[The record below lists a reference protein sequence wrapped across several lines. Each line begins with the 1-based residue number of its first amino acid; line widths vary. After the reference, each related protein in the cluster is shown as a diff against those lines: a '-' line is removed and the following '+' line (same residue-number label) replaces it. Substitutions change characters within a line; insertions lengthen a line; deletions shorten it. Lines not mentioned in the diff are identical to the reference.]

1 MFVGRKKELEKLQSA
16 YLGVSKAV
24 QEKAAQPVQKSVSQD
39 AKKTAQKKKTS
50 QTSQAVQPA
59 KKQAAQVAQK
69 QAVQPAQKQATQPAQ
84 KQAAQA
90 THKKAAQTFQLAVIY
105 GRRRV
110 GKTALIAQFS
120 KEKPTIFFTATEDS
134 SAANLRNLSRE
145 YYAFEHPNADPSSA
159 PIFESF
165 QAAFEAIFSLAKNK
179 RLIFVIDE
187 FPYLA
192 QAENSVSSVLQ
203 MLIDRN
209 KDTSKLFLILC
220 GSSLSFMKEQVLS
233 QKSPLFGRRT
243 AQFEIKPMDYFEAR
257 DFFPDVSAEESAQYY
272 GLVGGVPLYLRQF
285 DPKLSF
291 DANVEQV
298 FLDTSSLLFEEP
310 TNLVKQEIRKAAA
323 YNSVLSAIAQ
333 GKTTHNEIANAC
345 GVNTA
350 EITYYLKEL
359 QNIGLIRRE
368 EPILPSSRRGL
379 YKLNDNLFAFWYRFI
394 LPAKSLIERDMQA
407 RVLKQIK
414 RHLSEYMGFVFEQIC
429 IDWLWRKNAAK
440 TLGFEFDNAGRWWGS
455 NPKKKQE
462 EEIDIVCVADDVPI
476 AVAEC
481 KYRDEAIDLREAKR
495 LFSVLDERAAL
506 IGVSGGA
513 FLADELDQTTDE
525 LKHTTDELKHTTDE
539 RSHKIASPSGANAK
553 SVSAKGVRL
562 LNQEKVH
569 RYLFSKNGFDA
580 ACYELIK
587 EHANYHLVSLEEMA
601 YTL

>member
-1 MFVGRKKELEKLQSA
+1 MFIGRKKELEKLQSA
-16 YLGVSKAV
+16 YLGNTNACKENATANTSKA
-24 QEKAAQPVQKSVSQD
+24 D
-39 AKKTAQKKKTS
+39 ASKIKTS
-50 QTSQAVQPA
+50 KTKNASKTRAFKIDEKNAV
-59 KKQAAQVAQK
+59 
-69 QAVQPAQKQATQPAQ
+69 
-84 KQAAQA
+84 
-90 THKKAAQTFQLAVIY
+90 FQLVVIY

-120 KEKPTIFFTATEDS
+120 KKKPTIFFTATEDS
-134 SAANLRNLSRE
+134 AAANLKNLSRE
-145 YYAFEHPNADPSSA
+145 YYAFEHPHADSSSA

-165 QAAFEAIFSLAKNK
+165 QAAFEAIFLLAKDK

-192 QAENSVSSVLQ
+192 QADSSVSSVLQ

-209 KDTSKLFLILC
+209 KDNSKLFLILC

-243 AQFEIKPMDYFEAR
+243 SQFEIKPMDYFEAR
-257 DFFPDVSAEESAQYY
+257 AFFPDVSAAESAQYY

-285 DPKLSF
+285 DPKLTF

-323 YNSVLSAIAQ
+323 YNSVLSAIAN

-350 EITYYLKEL
+350 EINYYFKEL

-368 EPILPSSRRGL
+368 EPILPSGRRSL

-414 RHLSEYMGFVFEQIC
+414 QHLSEYMGFVFEQIC
-429 IDWLWRKNAAK
+429 IDWLWRKNADSA
-440 TLGFEFDNAGRWWGS
+440 LGFEFDNAGRWWGN
-455 NPKKKQE
+455 NPKKRQE
-462 EEIDIVCVADDVPI
+462 EEIDIVCINEGTVV

-481 KYRDEAIDLREAKR
+481 KYRDEIIDLRETKR
-495 LFSVLDERAAL
+495 LFKLLDERAML
-506 IGVSGGA
+506 IGVSEGTL
-513 FLADELDQTTDE
+513 FVDKNNPEN
-525 LKHTTDELKHTTDE
+525 
-539 RSHKIASPSGANAK
+539 ASLESI
-553 SVSAKGVRL
+553 SECGVRHKNQKKAQHESAQQENS
-562 LNQEKVH
+562 NQEKAQKEKAHQEKAH
-569 RYLFSKNGFDA
+569 RYLFSKNGFDK
-580 ACYELIK
+580 ACYELVK
-587 EHANYHLVSLEEMA
+587 EHANYHLITLDEM
-601 YTL
+601 THGF